1 MVIVVA
7 MINLDILILI
17 SVYFRVL
24 SDGKLQKSN
33 LRYLKRQMRL

>member
-7 MINLDILILI
+7 VINLDIFILI
-17 SVYFRVL
+17 SIYFRVL
-24 SDGKLQKSN
+24 SDGKLHLN